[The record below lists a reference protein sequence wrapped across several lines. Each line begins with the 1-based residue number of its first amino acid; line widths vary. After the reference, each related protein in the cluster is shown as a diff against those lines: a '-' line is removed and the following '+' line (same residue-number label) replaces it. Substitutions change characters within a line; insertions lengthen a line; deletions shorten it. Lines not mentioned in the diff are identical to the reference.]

1 MVQKAGC
8 LMERV
13 DIESRLREQKPV
25 ETEPPSW
32 VRTRVMSRIG
42 SEPQVGSQSVV
53 SRVAL
58 GLGGCAAMAVI
69 ALAIVLW
76 PSQNTV
82 TNQEWAAQQP
92 PKLNLPIS
100 TKIPTAEVLT
110 TEGKRLQEDMVQIT
124 SLVSVP
130 IRKLNGV
137 VKQY

>member
-1 MVQKAGC
+1 
-8 LMERV
+8 MERV
-13 DIESRLREQKPV
+13 DIESRLRGQRPA
-25 ETEPPSW
+25 ETEPPGW
-32 VRTRVMSRIG
+32 VRTRVMSRVG
-42 SEPQVGSQSVV
+42 SEPQAGSQSAV

-58 GLGGCAAMAVI
+58 CFGGCAAMAAI

-82 TNQEWAAQQP
+82 NNHDWAAQQP
-92 PKLNLPIS
+92 ARINLPIS

-130 IRKLNGV
+130 IRRLGGV